1 MYAVAPEYD
10 IIAVVTYG
18 LLPNADVSLGSA
30 LRCMATPEPAAARKD
45 KKSADWKL
53 EHLDACESELIPWPP
68 NIEKINGGFR
78 FITDEL
84 SQLELTPAIHL
95 NEVSELGE

>member
-1 MYAVAPEYD
+1 
-10 IIAVVTYG
+10 
-18 LLPNADVSLGSA
+18 
-30 LRCMATPEPAAARKD
+30 
-45 KKSADWKL
+45 
-53 EHLDACESELIPWPP
+53 LIPWPP